1 MLSTNIAAAS
11 YIRRSK
17 SFKKLLLIFFG
28 RSDVEW
34 HRVHTQYAD
43 VWLSYDLVLWLRH
56 GLKTSTRSVYF
67 SIVIARVHF
76 YLKIESNCFFIITSS
91 SVRYPLDMSASLHWT
106 LSDQANRCKPS
117 AWVPQSNA
125 LIYVRSAHHK
135 VVKKQSPSG
144 PLYHSIHYLSSKLD
158 YTDVLQIN
166 ASSTHQYLA
175 NNFLW
180 FTDRLTGQP
189 SWPQNGQ
196 CVHRLH

>member
-1 MLSTNIAAAS
+1 MASSTHS
-11 YIRRSK
+11 VCRRLA
-17 SFKKLLLIFFG
+17 F
-28 RSDVEW
+28 
-34 HRVHTQYAD
+34 
-43 VWLSYDLVLWLRH
+43 VWLGVVASAWPQDFDSKCVLFDCYRQGSLLFENWIELFFH
-56 GLKTSTRSVYF
+56 H
-67 SIVIARVHF
+67 HF
-76 YLKIESNCFFIITSS
+76 FVGALSAGHVGVSS
-91 SVRYPLDMSASLHWT
+91 LNSKRPGKQFEL
-106 LSDQANRCKPS
+106 CKPS

-189 SWPQNGQ
+189 SWPQKRSMCAPSPLKSRQ
-196 CVHRLH
+196 CRSLCGAHFEGEWPINFWY